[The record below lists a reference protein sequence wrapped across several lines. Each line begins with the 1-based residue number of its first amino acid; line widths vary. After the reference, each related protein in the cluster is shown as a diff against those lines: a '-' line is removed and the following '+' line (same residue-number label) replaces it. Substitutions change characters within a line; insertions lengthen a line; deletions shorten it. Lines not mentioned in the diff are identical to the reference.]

1 MDATTPRGPDTA
13 TRMLDIA
20 ERLAQTRGFN
30 GFSYSDIAAE
40 LGIAKASLHH
50 HFPTK
55 ADLGRALMQ
64 RYSDGFEAALAG
76 IDAGPEN
83 AYDKLSRYARLYED
97 VLTNDRLCLCG
108 MLAAEYSTLPAEM
121 RAQVRRFFEK
131 NEAWLAALVERGRKD
146 KSLRAGGPARDVA
159 RMIVSALEGAMLLA
173 RSCEDPSRLASS
185 MRPVLAELKGKGV
198 RKKSR

>member
-1 MDATTPRGPDTA
+1 MDNTIARGPDTA

-50 HFPTK
+50 HFATK
-55 ADLGRALMQ
+55 ADLGHALMQ
-64 RYSDGFEAALAG
+64 RYSDGFESALAG
-76 IDAGPEN
+76 IAASDDDAYG
-83 AYDKLSRYARLYED
+83 KLARYAKLYED
-97 VLTNDRLCLCG
+97 VLVNDRLCLCG
-108 MLAAEYSTLPAEM
+108 MLAAEYATLPEQM

-131 NEAWLAALVERGRKD
+131 NEEWLVALVERGRKE
-146 KSLRAGGPARDVA
+146 KSLRPGAPARDVA

-173 RSCEDPSRLASS
+173 RSSEDPARFASCV
-185 MRPVLAELKGKGV
+185 RPVLAELKGRSV
-198 RKKSR
+198 RKKR